1 MVVGSICQCKA
12 GGWEQTSS
20 ITQRQAPGAWGA
32 PPSPHL
38 QPGQHRHDLSR
49 VSCRLRPVGFIC
61 LLAASPLTD
70 LQMLCFLGYSDLVSL
85 NPTHRHPWPGLHSPS
100 LGLCLQPRCKYPT
113 VSPAS
118 PPTQNVQ
125 DKMHVLAFISSKSA
139 SSEPPAPL
147 PMAPPSIQAAA
158 LQPSLFF
165 SVSSLPHP
173 IQLHPWVCTPLRL
186 NYILNPGLGMTCAA
200 TSLFQAPPSL
210 PTQQPKLLLCSNCSQ
225 GGRPAVSVIKAVC
238 PPHCQPSLDLR
249 DLSAVRGMSSS
260 LPVNF
265 GVLFSC

>member
-1 MVVGSICQCKA
+1 
-12 GGWEQTSS
+12 
-20 ITQRQAPGAWGA
+20 
-32 PPSPHL
+32 
-38 QPGQHRHDLSR
+38 
-49 VSCRLRPVGFIC
+49 
-61 LLAASPLTD
+61 
-70 LQMLCFLGYSDLVSL
+70 
-85 NPTHRHPWPGLHSPS
+85 
-100 LGLCLQPRCKYPT
+100 
-113 VSPAS
+113 
-118 PPTQNVQ
+118 
-125 DKMHVLAFISSKSA
+125 MHVLAFISSKSA

-158 LQPSLFF
+158 LQPTLFSF
-165 SVSSLPHP
+165 SSLPHP
-173 IQLHPWVCTPLRL
+173 IQLHPWVCMTLPL

-200 TSLFQAPPSL
+200 TSLFQTPPSL

-225 GGRPAVSVIKAVC
+225 GGRPAVNVIKAVC